1 MPKKTNEE
9 LIQLAK
15 EYVEKADQNAKLN
28 PTSDS
33 IQIVVVEPNKKPYKM
48 TIPNELVSM
57 QEIVGG
63 YMELL
68 HIGRT
73 DKDGRVAITLN
84 EEGKLFGLPM
94 NRRIIGSGGAD
105 FLVGTFF
112 VTAYNM
118 QGDNI
123 SLNDQECEK
132 YIRLFTPMEV
142 YV

>member
-1 MPKKTNEE
+1 MPKKTDAE
-9 LIQLAK
+9 LIRLAK
-15 EYVEKADQNAKLN
+15 EYVEKADQDAKKN
-28 PTSDS
+28 PTTDS
-33 IQIVVVEPNKKPYKM
+33 IQVVVVEPNKKPYKK
-48 TIPNELVSM
+48 TIPNELVAM
-57 QEIVGG
+57 QELVGG

-84 EEGKLFGLPM
+84 EEGKLIGLPM

-112 VTAYNM
+112 ITAYNM

-123 SLNDQECEK
+123 SLDDPECDK
-132 YIRLFTPMEV
+132 WIKKFNSLEV